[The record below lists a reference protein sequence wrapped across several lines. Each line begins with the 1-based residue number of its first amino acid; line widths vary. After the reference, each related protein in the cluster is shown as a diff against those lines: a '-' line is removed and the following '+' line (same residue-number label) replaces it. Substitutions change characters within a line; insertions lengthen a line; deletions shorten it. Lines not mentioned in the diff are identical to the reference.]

1 MNMELTYFNDDVV
14 RSRRKTLLLED
25 VVLNEIDAEEYTG
38 ELLLAVHLHL
48 FYVDMVDYVIQY
60 LRNIPQTF
68 DLFISMPKDVVAD
81 SVLIE
86 KRFCQIAN
94 VENIKL
100 SVTPNRGRD
109 IAPMLCTFKD
119 DLRKYDVFLHI
130 HTKKSLHN
138 GQTAEWSDHIFQHL
152 LPSENGVKKI
162 LSLFKKGVDMVIP
175 PSYFYVEDTGWG
187 KGNKNKC
194 QELLDKAQTNVTIED
209 YCPTIEFP
217 QGSMFFSNYAYLS
230 DLFELSLTYDDFPLE
245 PIGIDGTIAHAI
257 ERLLILFG
265 ALKNKHAGIV
275 YVSQEEVSHQQR
287 IRSIQKALLRAEQ
300 KNLKH
305 LRVVRVLIVALILAI
320 VMIIAL
326 LV

>member
-1 MNMELTYFNDDVV
+1 MELTYFNDDVV
-14 RSRRKTLLLED
+14 RARRKTLLLED
-25 VVLNEIDAEEYTG
+25 VILSEVDAEDYTG

-60 LRNIPQTF
+60 LRNIPQPF
-68 DLFISMPKDVVAD
+68 DLFISIPIGVEAD

-86 KRFCQIAN
+86 KRFRQIAN
-94 VENIKL
+94 IEKIEL

-130 HTKKSLHN
+130 HTKRSLHN
-138 GQTAEWSDHIFQHL
+138 GQTTEWSDHIFQHL
-152 LPSENGVKKI
+152 LPSENGVKRI
-162 LSLFKKGVDMVIP
+162 LSLFQKGVDMVTP

-194 QELLDKAQTNVTIED
+194 QELLDNAQTNVTIDE

-217 QGSMFFSNYAYLS
+217 QGSMFYSNYAYLS
-230 DLFELSLTYDDFPLE
+230 NLFELPLTYDDFPQE

-265 ALKNKHAGIV
+265 ALKNKHARMV
-275 YVSQEEVSHQQR
+275 YKTQEEVSRQQR

-305 LRVVRVLIVALILAI
+305 LRVVRILIVALILAI
-320 VMIIAL
+320 VIIVAL